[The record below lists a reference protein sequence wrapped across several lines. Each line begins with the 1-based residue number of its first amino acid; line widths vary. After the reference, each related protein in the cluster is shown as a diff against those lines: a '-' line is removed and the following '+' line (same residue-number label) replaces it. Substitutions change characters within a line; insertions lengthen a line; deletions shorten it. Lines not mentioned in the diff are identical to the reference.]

1 MTDLAAGVEASPILP
16 PHIEQTVQAIARL
29 HAAHDRRATTLQ
41 RLVDRMTAVV
51 AHTWFIAAVALLA
64 AAWIVGDV
72 ALRRAFGHGL
82 DRPGFPWLQL
92 AGQLLAIC
100 ITSLVLMSQR
110 RKDELSELREQLT
123 LELAIMIEQKV
134 AKVIDLHEEARRDNP
149 LLADRADPQAVAMA
163 APADPEAV
171 LEAFKETH
179 ETMMA
184 DVDEETG
191 VEPLAAREA
200 ESAPEPA

>member
-1 MTDLAAGVEASPILP
+1 MTEIADGTEAPPILP

-41 RLVDRMTAVV
+41 KLVDRITAVV
-51 AHTWFIAAVALLA
+51 AHPWFIAAVAVLA
-64 AAWIVGDV
+64 AVWIVGDV

-149 LLADRADPQAVAMA
+149 MLADRADPQAAAMA

-184 DVDEETG
+184 DADTG
-191 VEPLAAREA
+191 VDQPAAREP
-200 ESAPEPA
+200 APDPA